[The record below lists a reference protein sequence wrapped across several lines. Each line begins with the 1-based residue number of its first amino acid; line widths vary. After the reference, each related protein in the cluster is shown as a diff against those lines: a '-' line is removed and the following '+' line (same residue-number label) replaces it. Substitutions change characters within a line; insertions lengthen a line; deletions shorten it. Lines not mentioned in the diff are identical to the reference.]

1 MKPGR
6 ETLYKRGYLEIS
18 ANSNDLREVD
28 FYQWFLGGDMFN
40 NIVRGALKHA
50 ANEVKKATREELK
63 SVFPQAFNKGGK
75 HRYIGGKP
83 TSYSDRMSDA
93 VRVGRFK
100 GYGNHM
106 ETSVHIMG
114 VRSKDSGTYRL
125 RFYEGGGSR
134 KQRGA
139 IPGYWFFRKGV
150 RRINIWQTVRG
161 DIDAY
166 LQKHHWN

>member
-6 ETLYKRGYLEIS
+6 ETNWKKGVFEIS
-18 ANSNDLREVD
+18 ADSNDLREVD

-40 NIVRGALKHA
+40 NIVRGSLKYA
-50 ANEVKKATREELK
+50 AKEVKKATLDELK
-63 SVFPQAFNKGGK
+63 SVFPAAFNKGGK

-100 GYGNHM
+100 GWGNHM

-125 RFYEGGGSR
+125 RFYEQGGSR

-139 IPGYWFFRKGV
+139 IPGYWFFRRGAH
-150 RRINIWQTVRG
+150 RINIWNLVR
-161 DIDAY
+161 
-166 LQKHHWN
+166 